1 MTTEST
7 IKNQDEPVRHPVIFA
22 GAGPGD
28 PELITVKG
36 QHALADADLVIYAGS
51 LVPEAVLKWTKPETR
66 VLNSASMNLEEIIDE
81 IEKAYKRGK
90 QVVRLHTGDPSLY
103 GAVFEQMAKLDKKSI
118 PCKVIPGVTA
128 AFAAAAAMGIEYTL
142 PEVSQTLILTRMAG
156 RTPVPE
162 NEALESLAE
171 HKASMAIYLS
181 ISMVDKV
188 ARVLE
193 KAYGKDAVCAVVY
206 CVSQPEEK
214 IIFTSPGELPE
225 IVRKEKIT
233 RQALII
239 IGKALDIGKHK
250 EKYKSKLYDKNFSH
264 GFRKKKN
271 DKIALWAITPKGA
284 LLAREIAECLPDA
297 KLHLSADLNIND
309 IPASYF
315 KRLSDAIVS
324 DFHAYTGH
332 VFIMSTGIVVRLIAS
347 CIRNKTTDPAVVVVD
362 EIGRHVVSLVSGH
375 LGGANSLAIKVAGLI
390 GADPVINTATDVNQ
404 VTAIDVLAKQHN
416 LFIENPEAI
425 KNINMA
431 LITGKKFYLH
441 DQYKL
446 LRDSID
452 PSHIFPSHTFP
463 AHIPTDFK
471 KGQITG
477 NEDIPDVSIG
487 VFIDDTLADLSKKVL
502 ILRPGSLV
510 AGIGCNRNTTM
521 KEIKEFFEKVLKESG
536 LAVASVIRLSTI
548 NLKTDEPGLIALAE
562 ELKLPISFFD
572 KDELNRADGIKSPSD
587 MVEKHTGVKSVCEAA
602 AILASKN
609 GKLIVPKHSTQN
621 VTVAIARIPFIL

>member
-1 MTTEST
+1 MKTKST
-7 IKNQDEPVRHPVIFA
+7 IKNQDECVRHPVIFA

-36 QHALADADLVIYAGS
+36 QQALADADLVIYAGS

-66 VLNSASMNLEEIIDE
+66 VLNSASMHLEEIIDE
-81 IEKAYKRGK
+81 IEKAYKKGK

-103 GAVFEQMAKLDKKSI
+103 GAIFEQMAQLDKKSI

-162 NEALESLAE
+162 NEALELLAE

-193 KAYGKDAVCAVVY
+193 KAYGKDATCAVVY

-214 IIFTSPGELPE
+214 IIFTCPGELPE

-239 IGKALDIGKHK
+239 VGKALDIGKHK

-284 LLAREIAECLPDA
+284 LLARKIAKSLPDA
-297 KLHLSADLNIND
+297 RLHLSADLGIFD
-309 IPASYF
+309 IPAFYF
-315 KRLSDAIVS
+315 KRLSDAIAS

-362 EIGRHVVSLVSGH
+362 EIGRHAVSLVSGH

-390 GADPVINTATDVNQ
+390 GADPVITTATDVNQ
-404 VTAIDVLAKQHN
+404 VPAIDVLAKQHN

-431 LITGKKFYLH
+431 FITGKKFYLH
-441 DQYKL
+441 DPYKL
-446 LRDSID
+446 LRDSIE
-452 PSHIFPSHTFP
+452 PSHIFT
-463 AHIPTDFK
+463 AHILTNFK
-471 KGQITG
+471 KRQIAK
-477 NEDIPDVSIG
+477 NEDTPG
-487 VFIDDTLADLSKKVL
+487 VFIDDTLADLSKKTL

-521 KEIKEFFEKVLKESG
+521 KEIKKFFEEVLEVSE
-536 LAVASVIRLSTI
+536 LAIASVIRLATI
-548 NLKTDEPGLIALAE
+548 NLKADEPGLIAFAE
-562 ELKLPISFFD
+562 ELKLPVSFYD
-572 KDELNRADGIKSPSD
+572 KEELNKADGIKSPSD

-609 GKLIVPKHSTQN
+609 GKLIVPKHSTRN
-621 VTVAIARIPFIL
+621 VTVAIARIPFIS